1 MGDLLRGFGR
11 QRNARAPS
19 GFLALALRRFATISS
34 TLRAAHSISLRKEA
48 LMSKSWL
55 TVILVAGL
63 ALAVAPTDSEA
74 KRLGGAK
81 SAGMQRTAP
90 DKSSQATPASP
101 AATPNTP
108 AAPAAAAAPTA
119 GTAAAAAAP
128 KRSWMGPLAGLAAG
142 LGLAALFSHF
152 GMGEGLANFVMIAL
166 LALAAFFVIRLLMRR
181 FADGGAQS
189 SPLAMAGASA
199 GAQPATPPRFVDE
212 RPGMQREALSP
223 VIGSALQPPLAT
235 PGLAPATPAAAAAAP
250 VLPAGFDSE
259 AFERL
264 AKMIFIRLQAANDS
278 ADLNDL
284 RNFTTPEL
292 FASLRL
298 DLQDRGE
305 AKQQTDVVKVDA
317 KLIDFAEE
325 AAQQIV
331 SVRFTGLVREEAD
344 AEATPFDEV
353 WHLVKPLD
361 DSRNWAI
368 AGIQQAQ

>member
-1 MGDLLRGFGR
+1 
-11 QRNARAPS
+11 
-19 GFLALALRRFATISS
+19 
-34 TLRAAHSISLRKEA
+34 
-48 LMSKSWL
+48 MSKSWL

-108 AAPAAAAAPTA
+108 AAAAAPTA
-119 GTAAAAAAP
+119 GATAAAAAP

-142 LGLAALFSHF
+142 LGIAALFSHF

-166 LALAAFFVIRLLMRR
+166 LALAAVFVIRLLMRR
-181 FADGGAQS
+181 FAGGGAQP
-189 SPLAMAGASA
+189 SPLAMAGAAA
-199 GAQPATPPRFVDE
+199 GSQPAAPPRFVDE

-223 VIGSALQPPLAT
+223 VIGSALQPPLVT
-235 PGLAPATPAAAAAAP
+235 PGLAPAVAAAP

-292 FASLRL
+292 FASLRV

-317 KLIDFAEE
+317 KLIDFAQE

-331 SVRFTGLVREEAD
+331 SVRFTGLIREEAG

>member
-1 MGDLLRGFGR
+1 
-11 QRNARAPS
+11 
-19 GFLALALRRFATISS
+19 
-34 TLRAAHSISLRKEA
+34 
-48 LMSKSWL
+48 MSKPWL
-55 TVILVAGL
+55 IAVLVAGL
-63 ALAVAPTDSEA
+63 AFALTPDVSEA

-81 SAGMQRTAP
+81 SSGMQRTTP
-90 DKSSQATPASP
+90 DKPTQATPA
-101 AATPNTP
+101 TP

-119 GTAAAAAAP
+119 GATAAAAAP
-128 KRSWMGPLAGLAAG
+128 KRSWMGPIAGLAAG

-166 LALAAFFVIRLLMRR
+166 LAVAAFFVIRLLMRR
-181 FADGGAQS
+181 FGGGAVER
-189 SPLAMAGASA
+189 PPMAMAGAGAAA
-199 GAQPATPPRFVDE
+199 GGPAVATPPRFVDE
-212 RPGMQREALSP
+212 RPGMQREALAP
-223 VIGSALQPPLAT
+223 VIGSDLKPPLAMA
-235 PGLAPATPAAAAAAP
+235 GLAAPAVAAATGTAP
-250 VLPAGFDSE
+250 TLPAGFDTE

-292 FASLRL
+292 FASLRI
-298 DLQDRGE
+298 DLQDRAD

-325 AAQQIV
+325 AERQIV
-331 SVRFTGLVREEAD
+331 SVRFTGQVREEAG

-353 WHLVKPLD
+353 WHLVKPQD

-368 AGIQQAQ
+368 AGIQQRQ